1 MLEFIFQF
9 IGEIL
14 IACSENIASKV
25 LDWID
30 EHPRLKKI
38 LLLPLLPLFWVKH
51 MCKKFMKRE

>member
-14 IACSENIASKV
+14 IACFEKFISKV

-30 EHPRLKKI
+30 EHPRLKKT
-38 LLLPLLPLFWVKH
+38 LLLPLLPWFWAKS
-51 MCKKFMKRE
+51 MYKKFMRRK